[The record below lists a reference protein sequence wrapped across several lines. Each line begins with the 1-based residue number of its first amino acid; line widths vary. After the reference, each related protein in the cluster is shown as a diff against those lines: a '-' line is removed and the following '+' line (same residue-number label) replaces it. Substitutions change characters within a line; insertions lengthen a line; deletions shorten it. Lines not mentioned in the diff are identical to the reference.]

1 MNKKFKCDICNKM
14 LSRKQNLIKHRDNIV
29 KCKPRAP
36 IITGSMIKEGKTLE
50 QKINSFK
57 NTTEKIENIPER
69 PVLTREIT
77 ENIGYLPERQVLT
90 REITEN
96 IGDLPERPVLTREI
110 TEKIEDID
118 LYFNKA
124 NKVLE
129 FINKNHNEINNLYNL
144 IKNV

>member
-14 LSRKQNLIKHRDNIV
+14 LSSKQNLIKHRDNIV
-29 KCKPRAP
+29 KCKPHAP

-57 NTTEKIENIPER
+57 ITTEKIENI
-69 PVLTREIT
+69 
-77 ENIGYLPERQVLT
+77 
-90 REITEN
+90 
-96 IGDLPERPVLTREI
+96 PERPVLTREI

>member
-1 MNKKFKCDICNKM
+1 MNKTFKCDICNKM
-14 LSRKQNLIKHRDNIV
+14 LSSKQNLIRHRDNIV
-29 KCKPRAP
+29 KCKPHAP

-57 NTTEKIENIPER
+57 ITTEKIENIPEKIENIPER

-77 ENIGYLPERQVLT
+77 EKIR
-90 REITEN
+90 
-96 IGDLPERPVLTREI
+96 DLPERPVLTREI